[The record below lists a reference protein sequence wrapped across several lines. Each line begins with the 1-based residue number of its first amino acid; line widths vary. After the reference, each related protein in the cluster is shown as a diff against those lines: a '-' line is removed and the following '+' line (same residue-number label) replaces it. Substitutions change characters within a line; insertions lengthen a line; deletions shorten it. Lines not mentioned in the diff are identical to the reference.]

1 MSLDE
6 LSLITKGCE
15 MEKRGVI
22 VGKRFGVR
30 YFTMFWAM
38 GLILFLVS
46 VPVFAQLA
54 SGTILGV
61 VKDSSG
67 GTVAGATVTV
77 TNTETTQSRTVT
89 TEADGSYRFPGMLV
103 GHYTLKV
110 EKEGFKTSTQTGL
123 VLDVSQEL
131 VANASMEVGSAAQQV
146 VVTSEAPLVNTTTS
160 ALGGLVDEQR
170 MADLPLNGR
179 NYMDLSVMQPG
190 TSQNKAMGNSH
201 GTVGIWYSSNG
212 APVRSNMVSLDGANM
227 MTLLGGAATSEAGTT
242 LGLDGI
248 RELKVVTTSF
258 SAEYGQSMGSQMLMV
273 SKGGSNQW
281 HGDAFDYIRN
291 SALDAANYFDTPAS
305 SGGRRLPEFQKNNF
319 GGSFGGPIRKDKTF
333 FYTVYEGVR
342 QNVGFTPNDT
352 VPSAGCHPPGAN
364 LANNFGAGAV
374 IWNGAGTQPAGS
386 VGNCPDLGSAI
397 DKNGFGVPVTL
408 SAVAA
413 PFLALYPAPNVG
425 TTQYSFPGSNRANV
439 NYGQVRIDQNI
450 SAADSFFG
458 RYTIDDTIINN
469 VNQSVG
475 TATAGVAFPQF
486 GLFASGRN
494 QFATLAE
501 NHIFSPAVLNTT
513 RLSMSRTTV
522 TDRNTYVPN
531 PGDPPL
537 DSSFYQ
543 LVSGVPIGDIV
554 VTGYSTLGGNSGFG
568 PPDDGQIQTVYTLSD
583 DLFYTRGKHA
593 FKYGLLVNRYYQ
605 GVTGGLRTEGQA
617 TFTNL
622 TNFLGGFSSTWIA
635 HETSSTPLENYNRYY
650 IFNTFGMYA
659 QDDYRATSRLTLN
672 LGLRYEFMTT
682 PTERN
687 NRSYAIR
694 NVWSDAATTQGPPI
708 NNYSLRNFSP
718 RIGFAYDPF
727 GNGKTSIRGA
737 FGIYYDVGNI
747 GVTMEQA
754 LLGTSPLITTCTA
767 TNSPALQISTPLV
780 FTGTALA
787 ANKSTL
793 PISGN
798 CATLFTNQYNAQ
810 QPHTLQYNLT
820 VDRQL
825 PGGLGLSVSY
835 VGLRGIHIWTNREG
849 NPVQMGLTPTS
860 GFGPNVY
867 TATVDGQEY
876 FSSGVV
882 ACANTQPTPTSPS
895 CRMNPNFDAM
905 QFVQTSGDSYYNSL
919 QVVVN
924 KRLGYGLELQ
934 SAYTY
939 AQNLDTTQANMDGN
953 DCGSGGATG
962 FDPLNPQ
969 NDKGPSCSDVRH
981 NWRANFLYRPPSLKS
996 DGVLSKL
1003 ANGWTFANIFS
1014 AQTGYP
1020 FTPTLT
1026 SNRSQSGVFNGL
1038 TGQGDRPNL
1047 VTSATAGTA
1056 TINNITETWVPY
1068 DPKTVILG
1076 TVQNWYN
1083 PLMFNL
1089 QPMAPCPGAASLT
1102 CGTLGDE
1109 SRGFLRA
1116 PGLFDWDF
1124 NIVKDTKLGF
1134 LGEQGALEFR
1144 AEFFNVLNHV
1154 DLGFPSTASYA
1165 GSPKDVGPLS
1175 ELPAGAKTGKPLGT
1189 AGQISTTSTNSR
1201 QIQLALKLIF

>member
-1 MSLDE
+1 
-6 LSLITKGCE
+6 
-15 MEKRGVI
+15 MENQRIIAGN
-22 VGKRFGVR
+22 RFGVR
-30 YFTMFWAM
+30 SFTMFCAV
-38 GLILFLVS
+38 GLILFLVA

-54 SGTILGV
+54 TGSILGV
-61 VKDSSG
+61 VKDTSG
-67 GTVAGATVTV
+67 GTVAGAKVTV
-77 TNTETTQSRTVT
+77 TNSETSQSRTVST
-89 TEADGSYRFPGMLV
+89 NDDGSYRFPGMPV
-103 GHYTLKV
+103 GHYSVKI
-110 EKEGFKTSTQTGL
+110 EKDGFKTSTQNGL
-123 VLDVSQEL
+123 ILDVSQEV
-131 VANASMEVGSAAQQV
+131 VANAAMEVGSSAQEV
-146 VVTSEAPLVNTTTS
+146 VVTGEAPLVNTTTS
-160 ALGGLVDEQR
+160 ALGGLVDEQK

-227 MTLLGGAATSEAGTT
+227 MTLLGGAATSEAGST

-248 RELKVVTTSF
+248 REIKVVTTSF

-281 HGDAFDYIRN
+281 HGDAFDYFRN
-291 SALDAANYFDTPAS
+291 SKLDAANYFDTPAS
-305 SGGRRLPEFQKNNF
+305 SGGGRLPEFQRNNF

-333 FYTVYEGVR
+333 FYAVYEGVR
-342 QNVGFTPNDT
+342 QNVGFTPTDV
-352 VPSAGCHPPGAN
+352 VPRAGCHPVGAT
-364 LANNFGAGAV
+364 LANNFGAGQK
-374 IWNGAGTQPAGS
+374 IWSGAGTQPAGS
-386 VGNCPDLGSAI
+386 VGNCPDIGSTVDPITGLGQT
-397 DKNGFGVPVTL
+397 VTL
-408 SAVAA
+408 NAVTA
-413 PFLALYPAPNVG
+413 PFLYLYPTPNNG
-425 TTQYSFPGSNRANV
+425 ATGYTYPTTNRAGV
-439 NYGQVRIDQNI
+439 NYGQARFDQNI
-450 SAADSFFG
+450 SASDTFFA
-458 RYTIDDTIINN
+458 RYTIDDTILNN
-469 VNQSVG
+469 ANTSVG
-475 TATAGVAFPQF
+475 NATSGTALPQF

-494 QFATLAE
+494 QFVTAAE
-501 NHIFSPAVLNTT
+501 NHIFSPALLNTA

-531 PGDPPL
+531 AGDPPL

-543 LVSGVPIGDIV
+543 LVAGVPIGIIALS
-554 VTGYSTLGGNSGFG
+554 GNASLGGNSGFG
-568 PPDDGQIQTVYTLSD
+568 PPDDGQIQTVYTLSN

-593 FKYGLLVNRYYQ
+593 FKFGLLVNRYNQ
-605 GVTGGLRTEGQA
+605 GITGGLRTEGQA
-617 TFTNL
+617 TFTSVPLFIQNM
-622 TNFLGGFSSTWIA
+622 SSTWIA
-635 HETSSTPLENYNRYY
+635 HLASSTPLQNYNRYFV
-650 IFNTFGMYA
+650 FNTFGMYA

-672 LGLRYEFMTT
+672 MGLRYEFMTT
-682 PTERN
+682 PTELN
-687 NRSYAIR
+687 GRSYALR
-694 NVWSDAATTQGPPI
+694 NVWTDTATTQGPPI
-708 NNYSLRNFSP
+708 QNYSLRNFSP

-727 GNGKTSIRGA
+727 GDGKTSLRGA

-754 LLGTSPLITTCTA
+754 LLGTTPLITTCTQ
-767 TNSPALQISTPLV
+767 TNSPAIAITAPLT
-780 FTGTALA
+780 FP
-787 ANKSTL
+787 N
-793 PISGN
+793 GN
-798 CATLFTNQYNAQ
+798 CSTLFTNQYNAQ

-825 PGGLGLSVSY
+825 PLGLGLTVSY

-849 NPVQMGLTPTS
+849 NPVKSGLATS
-860 GFGPNVY
+860 EVIGGSTVQEYTPNVNGVQY
-867 TATVDGQEY
+867 W
-876 FSSGVV
+876 SGGIVT
-882 ACANTQPTPTSPS
+882 CANVATAPPAVIIHPS

-905 QFVQTSGDSYYNSL
+905 QLVQTSGDSYYNSL

-924 KRLGYGLELQ
+924 KRLSHGLELQ

-981 NWRANFLYRPPSLKS
+981 NWRFNFTYRPSALKS
-996 DGVLSKL
+996 GGFLSKFT
-1003 ANGWTFANIFS
+1003 NGWAFSNIFA

-1038 TGQGDRPNL
+1038 TGQGDRPNI
-1047 VTSATAGTA
+1047 VTSASAGAA
-1056 TINNITETWVPY
+1056 TISGVTETWVPY

-1089 QPMAPCPGAASLT
+1089 QPMVPCPGAPVITPAIT
-1102 CGTLGDE
+1102 CGTLGNE

-1116 PGLFDWDF
+1116 PGLFNWDF
-1124 NIVKDTKLGF
+1124 SVVKDTKLGF
-1134 LGEQGALEFR
+1134 LGEQGALQFR

-1154 DLGFPSTASYA
+1154 NLGFPSTGSYA
-1165 GSPKDVGPLS
+1165 GSPKDVGALS
-1175 ELPAGAKTGKPLGT
+1175 ELPTGATTTKLFGT
-1189 AGQISTTSTNSR
+1189 AGQITTTATNSR
-1201 QIQLALKLIF
+1201 QIQLAVKIVF

>member
-1 MSLDE
+1 
-6 LSLITKGCE
+6 
-15 MEKRGVI
+15 MENQRIIAGN
-22 VGKRFGVR
+22 RFGVR
-30 YFTMFWAM
+30 SFTMFWAM
-38 GLILFLVS
+38 GLILFLVA

-54 SGTILGV
+54 TGTILGV
-61 VKDSSG
+61 VKDTSG
-67 GTVAGATVTV
+67 GTVAGANVTV
-77 TNTETTQSRTVT
+77 TNTETTQSRSVKTGD
-89 TEADGSYRFPGMLV
+89 DGAYRFPGMPV
-103 GHYTLKV
+103 GHYTVKI

-123 VLDVSQEL
+123 VLDVSQEV
-131 VANASMEVGSAAQQV
+131 VANVAMEVGSSAQEV
-146 VVTSEAPLVNTTTS
+146 VVTGEAPLVNTTTS
-160 ALGGLVDEQR
+160 ALGGLVDEDK

-227 MTLLGGAATSEAGTT
+227 MTLLGGAATSEASTT

-273 SKGGSNQW
+273 SKGGSNRF
-281 HGDAFDYIRN
+281 HGDAFEYIRN
-291 SALDAANYFDTPAS
+291 SALDAKNPFDTPQS

-333 FYTVYEGVR
+333 FYGVYEGVR
-342 QNVGFTPNDT
+342 QNVGFTAVDT
-352 VPSAGCHPPGAN
+352 VPQAGCHGT
-364 LANNFGAGAV
+364 AGQQ
-374 IWNGAGTQPAGS
+374 IWNGVGTIQSGW
-386 VGNCPDLGSAI
+386 VGNCPALGGSASAATTI
-397 DKNGFGVPVTL
+397 S
-408 SAVAA
+408 SAVAQGTTIPFIPA
-413 PFLALYPAPNVG
+413 FLALFPMPTVSASCPIATCTFWSAPF
-425 TTQYSFPGSNRANV
+425 TNRAKV
-439 NYGQVRIDQNI
+439 NYGQMRVDQNI
-450 SAADSFFG
+450 SASDSFFG
-458 RYTIDDTIINN
+458 RYTIDDTILNN
-469 VNQSVG
+469 ANTAVGGATTG
-475 TATAGVAFPQF
+475 TALPQF

-494 QFATLAE
+494 QFVTAAE
-501 NHIFSPAVLNTT
+501 NHIFSPAVLNTA

-537 DSSFYQ
+537 DSPQYQ
-543 LVSGVPIGDIV
+543 LVAGVPIGIIV
-554 VTGYSTLGGNSGFG
+554 LSGFTGLGGNSGFG
-568 PPDDGQIQTVYTLSD
+568 PPDDGQIQTVYTLSN

-593 FKYGLLVNRYYQ
+593 FKFGLLVNRYNQ
-605 GVTGGLRTEGQA
+605 GVDGGLRTEGQA
-617 TFTNL
+617 TFTNVA
-622 TNFLGGFSSTWIA
+622 NFLSNKSSTWIGHLA
-635 HETSSTPLENYNRYY
+635 STTPLQNYNRYY
-650 IFNTFGMYA
+650 VFNTFGMYA
-659 QDDYRATSRLTLN
+659 QDDYRATTRLTLN

-682 PTERN
+682 PTEKN
-687 NRSYAIR
+687 GRSYALR

-718 RIGFAYDPF
+718 RVGFAYDPF

-754 LLGTSPLITTCTA
+754 LLGTPPLITTCTV
-767 TNSPALQISTPLV
+767 TNSPTAAITVPLT
-780 FTGTALA
+780 FT
-787 ANKSTL
+787 N
-793 PISGN
+793 GN
-798 CATLFTNQYNAQ
+798 CSTLFTNQYNAQ

-820 VDRQL
+820 LDRQL

-849 NPVQMGLTPTS
+849 NPVRMGLTPGVNGT
-860 GFGPNVY
+860 PANVY
-867 TATVDGQEY
+867 TATINGQEY
-876 FSSGVV
+876 FSAGVV
-882 ACANTQPTPTSPS
+882 SCANVVPS

-905 QFVQTSGDSYYNSL
+905 QFVQTTGDSYYNSL

-924 KRLGYGLELQ
+924 KRLGHGLELQ

-981 NWRANFLYRPPSLKS
+981 NWRFNFLYHPPSLKS
-996 DGVLSKL
+996 NGFASKIL
-1003 ANGWTFANIFS
+1003 NGWLVGNIFA

-1038 TGQGDRPNL
+1038 TGQGDRPNI
-1047 VTSATAGTA
+1047 VTSATAGPGTGPSNA
-1056 TINNITETWVPY
+1056 FETFVPY

-1076 TVQNWYN
+1076 TTANWYN
-1083 PLMFNL
+1083 PLMFDL
-1089 QPMAPCPGAASLT
+1089 PPVVACPGAPSLN
-1102 CGTLGDE
+1102 CGTLGNI

-1116 PGLFDWDF
+1116 PSLFNWDF
-1124 NIVKDTKLGF
+1124 SVVKDTKLGF
-1134 LGEQGALEFR
+1134 LGEQGSLQFR
-1144 AEFFNVLNHV
+1144 AELFNVLNHTN
-1154 DLGFPSTASYA
+1154 LGFPSTASFA
-1165 GSPKDVGPLS
+1165 GTPTDFCAPT
-1175 ELPAGAKTGKPLGT
+1175 PATCNGGTNYEPPTGGSSTKPLGT
-1189 AGQISTTSTNSR
+1189 AGQITTTATNSR
-1201 QIQLALKLIF
+1201 QIQLALKIVF